1 MKEDNLIIRRSKPG
15 KYVLTDE
22 DREYIKSFAVDGV
35 IPFSDYIK
43 AVNEILNR

>member
-1 MKEDNLIIRRSKPG
+1 MKEDNLVIRRSKPG
-15 KYVLTDE
+15 KYALTDE
-22 DREYIKSFAVDGV
+22 DKEYIKSFAVDGV

>member
-1 MKEDNLIIRRSKPG
+1 MKEDNLIMRPSKPG

-22 DREYIKSFAVDGV
+22 DRDYIKSFAVDGV
-35 IPFSDYIK
+35 ITFSDYIK